1 MMNRWPHTGAF
12 VLQFQLD
19 ADPGTSA
26 FQGRI
31 EHVASGRAMQFHTVE
46 ALQTFVAEV
55 LDEMR
60 AREEEVRPD
69 LRTAPPG

>member
-19 ADPGTSA
+19 TDPRTSA

-31 EHVASGRAMQFHTVE
+31 EHVASGRAMRFHTIE
-46 ALQTFVAEV
+46 ELQTFVAE
-55 LDEMR
+55 LLNDMR
-60 AREEEVRPD
+60 AREEEAGPD
-69 LRTAPPG
+69 LKAGPPG